1 MTFIGI
7 VSEQKSDIELER
19 AIAGN
24 LLTKSNIIHIHV
36 DNIENMKNVKFE
48 TILVIETKTIL
59 SKADVLKKMIS
70 NTQYL
75 IINSD
80 IKSNLLLLDKLNL
93 NVITFGFNNKST
105 ITASSVNEEN
115 VLVCVQRNIRG
126 KDNNIIEPQEIKISR
141 KNSHNIY
148 KIMGII
154 GVILVYN
161 HEKMEKNIKI

>member
-7 VSEQKSDIELER
+7 VSEKQDNEVERTIAKYLFDKSTIL
-19 AIAGN
+19 
-24 LLTKSNIIHIHV
+24 NINI
-36 DNIENMKNVKFE
+36 DNIDNVKNVKFD
-48 TILVIETKTIL
+48 TILILESKTIL
-59 SKADVLKKMIS
+59 SKLDVLKSILS

-80 IKSNLLLLDKLNL
+80 IESNLLLLDKLNL

-115 VLVCVQRNIRG
+115 VLICVQRNIMD
-126 KDNNIIEPQEIKISR
+126 KNNQIIEPQEVKINLN
-141 KNSHNIY
+141 KVNNIY
-148 KIMGII
+148 KIMGIV

-161 HEKMEKNIKI
+161 QEKMEKNIKI

>member
-7 VSEQKSDIELER
+7 VSEKSDSEVER
-19 AIAGN
+19 AIAKHIF
-24 LLTKSNIIHIHV
+24 TKSKILNINE
-36 DNIENMKNVKFE
+36 DNIDNIKNIKFE
-48 TILVIETKTIL
+48 TVLILESKTMVSKLENLKNIL
-59 SKADVLKKMIS
+59 R

-80 IKSNLLLLDKLNL
+80 IESNLLLLDKLSL

-115 VLVCVQRNIRG
+115 VLICVQRNIMD
-126 KDNNIIEPQEIKISR
+126 KNNNIIEPQEVKINLN
-141 KNSHNIY
+141 KVNNIY
-148 KIMGII
+148 KIMGIV

-161 HEKMEKNIKI
+161 QEKMEKNIKI

>member
-7 VSEQKSDIELER
+7 VSEKQDNEVERTIAKYLFDKSTIL
-19 AIAGN
+19 
-24 LLTKSNIIHIHV
+24 NINI
-36 DNIENMKNVKFE
+36 DNIDNVKNVKFD
-48 TILVIETKTIL
+48 TILILESKTIL
-59 SKADVLKKMIS
+59 SKLDVLKSILS

-80 IKSNLLLLDKLNL
+80 IESNLLLLDKLNL

-115 VLVCVQRNIRG
+115 VLICVQRNIMD
-126 KDNNIIEPQEIKISR
+126 KNNKIIEPQEVKINLN
-141 KNSHNIY
+141 KVNNIY
-148 KIMGII
+148 KIMGIV

-161 HEKMEKNIKI
+161 QEKMEKNIKI

>member
-7 VSEQKSDIELER
+7 VSEKSDIELER
-19 AIAGN
+19 AITHH
-24 LLTKSNIIHIHV
+24 LLSKTTILNINV
-36 DNIENMKNVKFE
+36 DNIDNIKNVKFE
-48 TILVIETKTIL
+48 TILILESKTIV
-59 SKADVLKKMIS
+59 SKLEVLKNILS

-80 IKSNLLLLDKLNL
+80 IESNLLLLDNLNL

-115 VLVCVQRNIRG
+115 VLICVQRNIMD
-126 KDNNIIEPQEIKISR
+126 KSDNIIEPQEVKINLNR
-141 KNSHNIY
+141 INNIY
-148 KIMGII
+148 KIMGIV

-161 HEKMEKNIKI
+161 QKKMEKNIKI